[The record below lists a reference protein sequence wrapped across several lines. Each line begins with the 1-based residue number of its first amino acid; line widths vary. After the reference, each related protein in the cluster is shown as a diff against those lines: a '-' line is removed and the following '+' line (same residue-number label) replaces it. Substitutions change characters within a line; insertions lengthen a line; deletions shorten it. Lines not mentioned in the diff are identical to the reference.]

1 MTAAIYAR
9 VSTYDQNCDMQL
21 TELRGYA
28 ARMGWQAP
36 IEYVETASGRRGSK
50 RAVQEQLIADARLRK
65 FDVVLVWKLDR
76 LGRSLLDLISHVQT
90 FDSLGIRF
98 IATTQ
103 GIDTDKQNPMSRL
116 LLHLMGAFAEFERSV
131 IVERVQAGATQYKAD
146 YAAGRIGKDKHSKSG
161 KDLPSGRPRVI
172 FRRDEAEKLRK
183 LGHSWRAIAKHM
195 NISATTIRDALSA
208 PKSLKKGVRKV

>member
-1 MTAAIYAR
+1 MRRFPSRRAEARMTAAIYAR

-103 GIDTDKQNPMSRL
+103 GIDTDKQNPMS
-116 LLHLMGAFAEFERSV
+116 
-131 IVERVQAGATQYKAD
+131 
-146 YAAGRIGKDKHSKSG
+146 
-161 KDLPSGRPRVI
+161 
-172 FRRDEAEKLRK
+172 
-183 LGHSWRAIAKHM
+183 
-195 NISATTIRDALSA
+195 
-208 PKSLKKGVRKV
+208 